1 MASYRY
7 ERLSTQD
14 NGFLEWET
22 PNLTMHGG
30 GTQIFDPGPL
40 ATPDGGVDFALISRA
55 YESVLHKVPR
65 YRQKIAWVPG
75 EKQAIWVDDPHFN
88 AAYHLRHTA
97 LPRPGSEAQLKT
109 LAARIMERPLDRSR
123 PLWEVWV
130 VEGLEG
136 GRFATIAKTHH
147 CLVDGMGGVDIAT
160 STMSTTPEARIVEP
174 PRFVPRPGPSRAEL
188 RRDESAR
195 AMGLPLRAAR
205 AARDF
210 FHSHEDP
217 VGELGKR
224 VRALGDMSRWLMVP
238 ASETP
243 FNGPVGPHR
252 ILEWLSLSLADIKA
266 VRKAMGCSVNDVVL
280 TIVTGAVREFL
291 IRRAVSPEGMDFRVA
306 TPVSIR
312 SEADR
317 GRLGNRVS
325 SWILRLPVGVDD
337 PRKQLAE
344 IHETTQELKG
354 SHEAAAVE
362 MIESVRE
369 FLPLD
374 IQSMSKGS
382 TNMFV
387 TNVPGPQ
394 FPLYL
399 LGAELRE
406 LYVHAPLIEN
416 LGLVIGVMSYNGK
429 VCWGLVGD
437 SDRVPDLGDF
447 AALVPRAFERL
458 AGVAGVRVEGAR
470 PIEVRGAPAASPAS

>member
-1 MASYRY
+1 
-7 ERLSTQD
+7 
-14 NGFLEWET
+14 
-22 PNLTMHGG
+22 
-30 GTQIFDPGPL
+30 
-40 ATPDGGVDFALISRA
+40 
-55 YESVLHKVPR
+55 
-65 YRQKIAWVPG
+65 
-75 EKQAIWVDDPHFN
+75 
-88 AAYHLRHTA
+88 
-97 LPRPGSEAQLKT
+97 
-109 LAARIMERPLDRSR
+109 
-123 PLWEVWV
+123 
-130 VEGLEG
+130 
-136 GRFATIAKTHH
+136 
-147 CLVDGMGGVDIAT
+147 
-160 STMSTTPEARIVEP
+160 
-174 PRFVPRPGPSRAEL
+174 
-188 RRDESAR
+188 
-195 AMGLPLRAAR
+195 
-205 AARDF
+205 
-210 FHSHEDP
+210 
-217 VGELGKR
+217 
-224 VRALGDMSRWLMVP
+224 MVP

>member
-1 MASYRY
+1 LASYRY
-7 ERLSTQD
+7 ERLSSQD
-14 NGFLEWET
+14 SGFLEWET

-30 GTQIFDPGPL
+30 GTQVFDPGPL
-40 ATPDGGVDFALISRA
+40 ATPEGGIDFEKISRA
-55 YESVLHKVPR
+55 FESVLHKVPR
-65 YRQKIAWVPG
+65 YRQKIAWTPG
-75 EKQAIWVDDPHFN
+75 EKHAIWVDDQHFN
-88 AAYHLRHTA
+88 IAYHLRHTS
-97 LPRPGSEAQLKT
+97 LPRPGNESQLKR

-123 PLWEVWV
+123 PLWENWV

-160 STMSTTPEARIVEP
+160 STMSMTPDARIVEA

-195 AMGLPLRAAR
+195 ALGLPLRAAR
-205 AARDF
+205 AAGDF
-210 FHSHEDP
+210 FRSHEDP
-217 VGELGKR
+217 ARELGLR
-224 VRALGDMSRWLMVP
+224 ARALRDVSRWLLVP

-243 FNGPVGPHR
+243 LNGPVGPHR
-252 ILEWLSLSLADIKA
+252 ILEWLSLSLDDIKA

-280 TIVTGAVREFL
+280 TIVTGATREFL
-291 IRRAVSPEGMDFRVA
+291 IRRAAGPDEMDFRVA
-306 TPVSIR
+306 TPVSVR

-325 SWILRLPVGVDD
+325 SWILRLPVGIDD

-344 IHETTQELKG
+344 IHQTTQELK
-354 SHEAAAVE
+354 SSNEAAAVE
-362 MIESVRE
+362 MMESLRE

-374 IQSMSKGS
+374 IQSLSKGT

-399 LGAELRE
+399 LGAELRDIF
-406 LYVHAPLIEN
+406 VHAPLIEN

-429 VCWGLVGD
+429 VCWGLTAD
-437 SDRVPDLGDF
+437 YDRVPDLADF
-447 AALVPRAFERL
+447 ARLIPRAFERL
-458 AGVAGVRVEGAR
+458 AGAAGVRLEGTR
-470 PIEVRGAPAASPAS
+470 PIEVRSAPAAS